1 MLVDTSDTHR
11 KGTEIE
17 IVLNSFLMEVVWFSA
32 IYVNLEFSNK
42 STSTP
47 FSVRK
52 DLIYTWVIKNILII
66 TRSKWA

>member
-17 IVLNSFLMEVVWFSA
+17 IVLNSFLREVVWFSA

-52 DLIYTWVIKNILII
+52 DLIYT
-66 TRSKWA
+66 